1 MWVKWVIIW
10 EWRPTR
16 NMNGKW
22 RKLISN
28 IRYYRRNA
36 ALNEFREEHA
46 RVSALRWNLR
56 FPYIQWL
63 TENPDFQLNA
73 NTLDMKQWQYEAIV
87 RNIRMMHFMGNQ
99 KRTSSIQYSALME
112 GYSDATKLVSQVIIV
127 ISEGEEIYT
136 IQTVL
141 QSLPTFAG
149 RDLVGAS
156 IVIIIDQASRI
167 DA

>member
-1 MWVKWVIIW
+1 
-10 EWRPTR
+10 
-16 NMNGKW
+16 
-22 RKLISN
+22 
-28 IRYYRRNA
+28 
-36 ALNEFREEHA
+36 
-46 RVSALRWNLR
+46 
-56 FPYIQWL
+56 
-63 TENPDFQLNA
+63 
-73 NTLDMKQWQYEAIV
+73 MKQWQYEAIV